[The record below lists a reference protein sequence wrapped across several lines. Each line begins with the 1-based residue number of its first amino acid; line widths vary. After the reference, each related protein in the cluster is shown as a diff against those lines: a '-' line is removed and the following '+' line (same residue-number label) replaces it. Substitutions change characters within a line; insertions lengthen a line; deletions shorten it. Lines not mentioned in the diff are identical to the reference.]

1 MYTQDA
7 GKQLPALSGVRPHFF
22 TKGYQMK
29 ALVIIVITTFIVVI
43 ATVAQAQTTTKC
55 VKNWDGSVTCT
66 TTKTSPFGY

>member
-1 MYTQDA
+1 M
-7 GKQLPALSGVRPHFF
+7 PVRSCQHFR
-22 TKGYQMK
+22 GYGPIFLHRSNQMK
-29 ALVIIVITTFIVVI
+29 TLVIIVMATFVVVI